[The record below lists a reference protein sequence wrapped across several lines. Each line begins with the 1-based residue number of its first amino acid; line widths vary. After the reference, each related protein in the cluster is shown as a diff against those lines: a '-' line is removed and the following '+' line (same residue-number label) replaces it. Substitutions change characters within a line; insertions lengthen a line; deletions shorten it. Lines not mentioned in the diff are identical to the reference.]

1 MSTTRVTATRYCCQ
15 ICGKSFR
22 ASEVVSGDV
31 LHGPLQEKICADY
44 PHWSDTDYICL
55 ADLNRLRQEFFA
67 DNMKTEHGELDTL
80 QQEVMDSIQA
90 NESIVKNLNATF
102 AEKLTFGQRIADK
115 VAEFGGS
122 WSFIIIFIVVLIVWM
137 GLNSI
142 PFLYHRMLKNP
153 FDLYPFMALNL
164 VLSCIAALQ
173 APVIMMSQNRQEAK
187 DRLRAEQ
194 DFRTNLKAELEI
206 RTLHAKMDELI
217 THQWQRLLDIQQVQM
232 DMMEEM
238 TSHHRWERDHSAG
251 KTKEQLSVAK

>member
-1 MSTTRVTATRYCCQ
+1 MANESAPAPQFCCQ

-22 ASEVVSGDV
+22 SSEVVPGDV
-31 LHGPLQEKICADY
+31 LHGPLLEKIRADH
-44 PHWSDTDYICL
+44 PNWTDDGCICL
-55 ADLNRLRQEFFA
+55 PDLNRLRQEFVA
-67 DNMKTEHGELDTL
+67 DSMKSEHGELDSL
-80 QQEVMDSIQA
+80 QQQVLDSIAQ
-90 NESIVKNLNATF
+90 NESIVKNLNSEF
-102 AEKLTFGQRIADK
+102 AGKLSFGERVSDK

-122 WSFIIIFIVVLIVWM
+122 WAFIIMFVVIIVVWM
-137 GLNSI
+137 SVNSI
-142 PFLYHRMLKNP
+142 PLLMHRP
-153 FDLYPFMALNL
+153 FDIYPFMALNL

-194 DFRTNLKAELEI
+194 DFTTNLKAELEI

-238 TSHHRWERDHSAG
+238 TNHHAWEEQRDSA
-251 KTKEQLSVAK
+251 KTVVPPAEA

>member
-1 MSTTRVTATRYCCQ
+1 MAKASASSTQYCCQ

-22 ASEVVSGDV
+22 AADVVPGDV
-31 LHGPLQEKICADY
+31 LHGPLVEKIKATHPNWAETGC
-44 PHWSDTDYICL
+44 ICL
-55 ADLNRLRQEFFA
+55 GDLKQIRRDFIEA
-67 DNMKTEHGELDTL
+67 NMKDEHGDLDTL
-80 QQEVMDSIQA
+80 QKQVMQSIQD
-90 NESIVKNLNATF
+90 NESIVKNLNSEF

-122 WSFIIIFIVVLIVWM
+122 WAFIIIFLSILFVWM

-142 PFLYHRMLKNP
+142 PLIEHLLLNKP
-153 FDLYPFMALNL
+153 FDEYPFMALNL
-164 VLSCIAALQ
+164 VLSCVAALQ
-173 APVIMMSQNRQEAK
+173 APVIMMSQNRQESK

-232 DMMEEM
+232 EMMEEM
-238 TSHHRWERDHSAG
+238 TSHHEWE
-251 KTKEQLSVAK
+251 EQREAEIDAAEAVTE